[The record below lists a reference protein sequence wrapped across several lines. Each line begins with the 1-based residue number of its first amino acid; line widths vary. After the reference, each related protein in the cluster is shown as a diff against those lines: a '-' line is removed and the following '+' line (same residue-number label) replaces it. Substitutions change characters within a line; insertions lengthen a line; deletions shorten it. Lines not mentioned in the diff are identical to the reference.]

1 MAMLHCGGRMHS
13 YSIDSD
19 IRKKVYFGIFVIA
32 MAIPAVFE
40 KIRMLTGLPDYLAV
54 PLSFSTIFGALYF
67 IFNCFLWKYF
77 SWLTSIPNLAGEW
90 VASGKSS
97 YTDPVTN
104 ENVTFVMAIT
114 IRQNFSEMEI
124 FTETAESTSRSTM
137 AGFFSRHAI
146 PLFRY
151 SFENT
156 PKNMANQELQ
166 RHPGLI
172 ELRIQSDGT
181 LVGDYFSGKHR
192 LRYGELEVKR
202 K

>member
-1 MAMLHCGGRMHS
+1 
-13 YSIDSD
+13 
-19 IRKKVYFGIFVIA
+19 
-32 MAIPAVFE
+32 MAIPAAFE
-40 KIRMLTGLPDYLAV
+40 KIRIITVLPDNLAFPV
-54 PLSFSTIFGALYF
+54 SFSALFGALYF
-67 IFNCFLWKYF
+67 IFDRWLWKYF

-90 VASGKSS
+90 VAEGKSS
-97 YTDPVTN
+97 YIDPITN
-104 ENVTFVMAIT
+104 KNVVFNMAIT
-114 IRQNFSEMEI
+114 IRQNFSKIEI
-124 FTETAESTSRSTM
+124 FTETKESTSRSTM
-137 AGFFSRHAI
+137 AGFFSQHAI
-146 PLFRY
+146 PIFRY

-172 ELRIQSDGT
+172 ELRIQPDGV